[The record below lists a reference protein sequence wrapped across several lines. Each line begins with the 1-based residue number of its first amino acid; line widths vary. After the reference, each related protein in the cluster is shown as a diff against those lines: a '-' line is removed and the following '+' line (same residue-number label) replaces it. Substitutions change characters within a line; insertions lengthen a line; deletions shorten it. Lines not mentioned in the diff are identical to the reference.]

1 MTAGESASDLHS
13 MRLAGNLL
21 GFYDGRGPA
30 AASAPIDNW
39 VDDGALSLG
48 ICSFAIV
55 DGPEAIIYD
64 THVSIAHA
72 RRIREAV
79 ERLGARRIR
88 VVLSHWHLDHVAGTE
103 AFADCEIIARHN
115 ASVIAEHRSAIE
127 AGTREGPQAI
137 SPLMLPTTT
146 FDDRLTL
153 DMPSFEVELVEFD
166 IHSRDATVVHLPHA
180 GTLLAGDTVED
191 TVTYVSEP
199 DRLEAHIRELER
211 LRGLDA
217 LTIFPNHGSR
227 EIIEGGGYAPT
238 LIDATQR
245 YVRNLL
251 GTASDSAEQHADL
264 GAFVSE
270 ELAAGWISWF
280 EPYERVHQS
289 NLAAVRVRLTGAA
302 LSRARACREAALV
315 RARRARPAE
324 HEPGHGQHAERDQ
337 EHERGKGVDG
347 RREPK
352 RTAANTTI
360 GQVCVVPPA

>member
-1 MTAGESASDLHS
+1 

-55 DGPEAIIYD
+55 DGAEAIVYD

-79 ERLGARRIR
+79 EQLGARSIR
-88 VVLSHWHLDHVAGTE
+88 VVLSHWHLDHIAGTE
-103 AFADCEIIARHN
+103 AFADCEIIAN
-115 ASVIAEHRSAIE
+115 ATTAALLADHRSAIE
-127 AGTREGPQAI
+127 AGTHEGPPAI
-137 SPLMLPTTT
+137 SPLILPTTV
-146 FDDRLTL
+146 FEDRLRL
-153 DMPSFEVELVEFD
+153 ELPSFEIELVEFE
-166 IHSRDATVVHLPHA
+166 IHSHDATVLHLPHA
-180 GTLLAGDTVED
+180 GILLAGDTVED

-199 DRLEAHIRELER
+199 DRLVAHIGELER
-211 LRGLDA
+211 MRGLGA
-217 LTIFPNHGSR
+217 RTIFPNHGSR
-227 EIIEGGGYAPT
+227 EITEGGGYAPT

-251 GTASDSAEQHADL
+251 ATASDRAERHADL
-264 GAFVSE
+264 RAFVGE

-289 NLAAVRVRLTGAA
+289 NLAAVR
-302 LSRARACREAALV
+302 
-315 RARRARPAE
+315 PA
-324 HEPGHGQHAERDQ
+324 
-337 EHERGKGVDG
+337 
-347 RREPK
+347 
-352 RTAANTTI
+352 
-360 GQVCVVPPA
+360 